1 MISNNHSF
9 EVHDEEIEE
18 KRGNLLT
25 AAFKKKRKMKCHQ
38 KYHHDQRKSNIFFSS
53 RFATYLV
60 HPRRLQHHP
69 NQNQFRVVSKSRLG
83 LHQSKE

>member
-25 AAFKKKRKMKCHQ
+25 AAFKKEKKNEMSSKISSRPKEIQ
-38 KYHHDQRKSNIFFSS
+38 YFFSS

-83 LHQSKE
+83 LHQLKE